1 MNNLFK
7 RPVPGV
13 SACGAFV
20 LAVVAT
26 SHFGGSKALAQK
38 DDATPPQVLAPRAA
52 NAKKPNLI
60 LIVADDLGYG
70 DLSLTGSNQIATP
83 NIDRLAQT
91 GMFFPQGY
99 VSSAVCSPSR
109 AGFITGIN
117 GVEFG
122 YDNNLGG
129 IQPGSDG
136 RFLGLPVGQKTIA
149 TLLKPAGY
157 ATGLV
162 GKWHLGDAEQFA
174 PTKRGFDDFWGFR
187 GGGHDYF
194 KVLPNGKGY
203 NAPIECNTKTPQKI
217 TYITDDMGDENVDF
231 IKRHKAQP
239 FFLFA
244 SFNAPHTPMEAPE
257 ADLKL
262 FDFIPEKKRRTYA
275 AMVHRLDVN
284 VGRIVDEVK
293 KQGLSENTLIVF
305 YSDNGGPCDQNSSV
319 NAPYRGQKGILLE
332 GGVHV
337 PFIMNWPGV
346 IPAGKVF
353 NDPVSSLDV
362 APTFTALAGAEA
374 AKPARPFDGV
384 DLMPYLRGEKT
395 GLADRQLKWR
405 FTISKAI
412 RQGKWKLVSVPDRLP
427 QLYDLTNDIA
437 EQNNVAAK
445 KLSANAVDV
454 ENAGPVGSAFAVS
467 DVPGRC
473 GLDVAASRFI
483 RRRLSDHAARAR
495 WKNCV
500 HCAAEARLEVNCAAI
515 ADIKCPAST
524 CRAFFFVRYL
534 NF

>member
-1 MNNLFK
+1 MNTLFK
-7 RPVPGV
+7 RPALLGL
-13 SACGAFV
+13 SACGA
-20 LAVVAT
+20 LALSVVAS
-26 SHFGGSKALAQK
+26 SHFGNSKALAQK
-38 DDATPPQVLAPRAA
+38 DEAAPSPAA
-52 NAKKPNLI
+52 ARPTNARKPNLI

-70 DLSLTGSNQIATP
+70 DLSLTGSKQIPTP
-83 NIDRLAQT
+83 NIDKLAQT

-122 YDNNLGG
+122 YDNNMGG

-149 TLLKPAGY
+149 TMLKPAGY

-187 GGGHDYF
+187 GGGHSYT
-194 KVLPNGKGY
+194 KALPEGNGY
-203 NAPIECNTKTPQKI
+203 NAPIECNYKKPQPI

-231 IKRHKAQP
+231 IKKHKNQP

-244 SFNAPHTPMEAPE
+244 SFNAPHTPMEATE
-257 ADLKL
+257 ADLKK
-262 FDFIPEKKRRTYA
+262 FDYIPEIKRRTYA
-275 AMVHRLDVN
+275 AMVYRLDVN
-284 VGRIVDEVK
+284 IGRIVDEVK

-305 YSDNGGPCDQNSSV
+305 YSDNGGPCDQNASV

-337 PFIMNWPGV
+337 PFIMNWPGTL
-346 IPAGKVF
+346 PAGKVF

-362 APTFTALAGAEA
+362 APTFTALAGKEA
-374 AKPARPFDGV
+374 AAPARPFNGV

-412 RQGKWKLVSVPDRLP
+412 RQGKWKLVSLPDRLP
-427 QLYDLTNDIA
+427 QLYDLSKDVA
-437 EQNNVAAK
+437 EQNNIAGQNLQQTQSMLKTLGQWDVHLPYPMFFEGAVWMSRQVDLYDDAYPIAQPARDG
-445 KLSANAVDV
+445 KLVFTAPPKIA
-454 ENAGPVGSAFAVS
+454 
-467 DVPGRC
+467 
-473 GLDVAASRFI
+473 
-483 RRRLSDHAARAR
+483 
-495 WKNCV
+495 WK
-500 HCAAEARLEVNCAAI
+500 
-515 ADIKCPAST
+515 
-524 CRAFFFVRYL
+524 
-534 NF
+534 